1 MPVRVRPWAPSMTSK
16 LKAEDLCL
24 WRGDRCLC
32 RGLSFTLESGTL
44 LQLVGANGSGKTSLL
59 RVVAGIGRLDEGSL
73 SWDGEPVHRAPAYQS
88 ELAYL
93 GHLNGLKQ
101 HLTPIENY
109 NFYQSITNYSSEIG
123 AREALSRFGLAEVLD
138 RPVAL
143 LSMGQKRRS
152 ALARLLA
159 VKAKLW
165 LLDEPLSS
173 LDTAGIGLVTGLLRQ
188 HLEQGGLAMVSTHQA
203 LDMGSLPVQ
212 RLEMGA
218 VP

>member
-1 MPVRVRPWAPSMTSK
+1 MTSK
-16 LKAEDLCL
+16 LKAADLCL

-93 GHLNGLKQ
+93 GHLNGLKH

-123 AREALSRFGLAEVLD
+123 AREAMSRFGLAEVLD